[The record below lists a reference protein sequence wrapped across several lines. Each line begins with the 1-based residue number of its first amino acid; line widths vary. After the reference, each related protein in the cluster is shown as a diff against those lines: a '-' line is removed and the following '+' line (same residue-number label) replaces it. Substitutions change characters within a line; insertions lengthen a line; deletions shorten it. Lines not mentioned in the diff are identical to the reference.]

1 MNTRWIISIV
11 ALLSSIGIGAAGR
24 AAHVEEPAT
33 NNLASAEA
41 RANGAS
47 AATSSVDSP
56 FEAPDQSCKLDNCL
70 RPHDPCTCS
79 NTGWAGYCGTGPHHP
94 GCLYCRCD

>member
-1 MNTRWIISIV
+1 MKTRWFMSIV
-11 ALLSSIGIGAAGR
+11 ALLSAMGAIGAG
-24 AAHVEEPAT
+24 
-33 NNLASAEA
+33 
-41 RANGAS
+41 S
-47 AATSSVDSP
+47 AAQVDEATVDSP
-56 FEAPDQSCKLDNCL
+56 AAGEAPESASAGALSEDSPIEAPDQSCKLDNCL